1 MLRTPVLL
9 IAFNRPDHVRQV
21 LTEVLKQNPQDLYV
35 CQDGARENNT
45 LNRVKCQEVRDVVN
59 ELTSAYAISNK
70 EFRLHTLYQEKNLG
84 CGPGPAAGI
93 SWFFEHVEMGII
105 LEDDAVLHPD
115 FFEYASTLLEK
126 YKEDDTVRAIGS
138 MNVDTQK
145 WGDGSY
151 YFSMMNRNLCA
162 WSTWRRAWQAF
173 DLRLMDV
180 SDNGKVVWT
189 SNPPENVTFGTLYI
203 VGLAHQSTFIRKSL
217 FEQYGYYDESFR
229 YNADTEFWY
238 RAIVEHNATTQKI
251 DIITTDYNLDGI
263 SETQKNNPVFIEEH
277 RRILSKPMFQNFLPD
292 YIDYKRNIAV
302 ANEYSWINQYKS
314 LRWILRKI
322 HKSLKQLK

>member
-1 MLRTPVLL
+1 MRLSIITINYNNAEGLRKTM
-9 IAFNRPDHVRQV
+9 NSV
-21 LTEVLKQNPQDLYV
+21 LTQRYLDFEYIVV
-35 CQDGARENNT
+35 DGASTDGGVDILNQVGNQFINKAITFKSVSEPDTGIYNAMNKGIRMAEGEYLLFLNSGDYLIDDNVLENVFTNDC
-45 LNRVKCQEVRDVVN
+45 VAD
-59 ELTSAYAISNK
+59 I
-70 EFRLHTLYQEKNLG
+70 
-84 CGPGPAAGI
+84 
-93 SWFFEHVEMGII
+93 
-105 LEDDAVLHPD
+105 
-115 FFEYASTLLEK
+115 
-126 YKEDDTVRAIGS
+126 
-138 MNVDTQK
+138 
-145 WGDGSY
+145 
-151 YFSMMNRNLCA
+151 LCA
-162 WSTWRRAWQAF
+162 RCN
-173 DLRLMDV
+173 V

-189 SNPPENVTFGTLYI
+189 SNPPEKVTFGTLYLI
-203 VGLAHQSTFIRKSL
+203 GLAHQSTFIRKSL

-322 HKSLKQLK
+322 HNFFK